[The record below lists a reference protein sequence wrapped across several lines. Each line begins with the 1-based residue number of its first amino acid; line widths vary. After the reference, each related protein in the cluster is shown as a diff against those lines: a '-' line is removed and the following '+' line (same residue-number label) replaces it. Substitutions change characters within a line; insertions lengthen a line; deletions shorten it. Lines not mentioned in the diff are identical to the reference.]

1 MDESRRD
8 LAKELSD
15 LMKEMSVTGTCNAE
29 VNKADLHNAEK
40 EQDDMFHRKLF
51 VGNIGYRVSHT
62 HTNAHTHTHTHTH
75 RCTHTDAHTHTHT
88 HTHTTVSNTHLT
100 LPTNHRV

>member
-62 HTNAHTHTHTHTH
+62 HTNAHTHAHTHTH
-75 RCTHTDAHTHTHT
+75 KCTHTHT
-88 HTHTTVSNTHLT
+88 HTHYKCKFS
-100 LPTNHRV
+100 